1 MFDCHADASEAVVV
15 HALGADGESA
25 CSPTDRVASSPSDE
39 YFGWGE
45 YALFVLGQQGGY
57 CQLV

>member
-1 MFDCHADASEAVVV
+1 MLDCHADASEAVV
-15 HALGADGESA
+15 ALTLGEDGGSE
-25 CSPTDRVASSPSDE
+25 CVTVDRVAASPLDE
-39 YFGWGE
+39 CLGWSE